1 MSTNGNSACRGNAVM
16 ARVSM
21 DKAPAP
27 VYRTCPM
34 KIIYSPDYEVDIG
47 PHVFPTDKYRLA
59 RDLLIRDGAATP
71 ADFVEP
77 QPASRADLKTVHTK
91 ALLDDLESRRWTEA
105 TRQSEL
111 PLTSEIVRAY
121 LLAAGGTTLAARMA
135 LEGRQPMVPH
145 LGGGFHHAF
154 AGHAEGFCY
163 INDIAVAIRV
173 MQRDGLI
180 RRALV
185 VDADLH
191 QGNGTAH
198 IFADDPDVFTMS
210 IHQENNYPAK
220 QHSDLDIG
228 LEDFAGDETYL
239 RELGAVYPAIADR
252 HQPQLLVYV
261 AGADPYEH
269 DQLGTLKITLDG
281 LRRRDE
287 LVLGGAAMLGIPTV
301 VVMAGGYACD
311 KADTARIHAETVK
324 AAMRLGG

>member
-1 MSTNGNSACRGNAVM
+1 
-16 ARVSM
+16 
-21 DKAPAP
+21 
-27 VYRTCPM
+27 
-34 KIIYSPDYEVDIG
+34 
-47 PHVFPTDKYRLA
+47 
-59 RDLLIRDGAATP
+59 
-71 ADFVEP
+71 
-77 QPASRADLKTVHTK
+77 
-91 ALLDDLESRRWTEA
+91 LLDDLESRRWTEA

-135 LEGRQPMVPH
+135 LDGRQLIVPH

-261 AGADPYEH
+261 AGADPYER
-269 DQLGTLKITLDG
+269 DQLGALKITLDG